1 MCLFNHGLKE
11 ARKLD
16 RIIQAKVKDI
26 TLAYMDIYRLVAY
39 MDIYRLATLKRGS
52 RFNGAAIKCHDCKE
66 KGE

>member
-1 MCLFNHGLKE
+1 M
-11 ARKLD
+11 D